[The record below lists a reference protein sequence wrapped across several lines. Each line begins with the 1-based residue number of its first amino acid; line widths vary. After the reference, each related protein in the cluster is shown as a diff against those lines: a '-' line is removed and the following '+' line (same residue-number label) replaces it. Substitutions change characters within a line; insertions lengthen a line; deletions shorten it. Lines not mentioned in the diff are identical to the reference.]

1 MQNDILFD
9 NIYIGHSIADAEAL
23 QKETFDVKV
32 AVEKQEE
39 EQAKP
44 KKDDTKKPASP
55 MDLKFTDDPVH
66 YVTEKFNLFME
77 IAKRDPVQAVRFVPE
92 IAGGLAVGAITLIL
106 LLGGLLAGGS
116 KAAPTKEQINVKAQ
130 QAKDAALKTKDQV
143 AEAVATG
150 TQQAKDEVNKR
161 SNRNS
166 TVQ

>member
-23 QKETFDVKV
+23 QKQTFDVKV

-39 EQAKP
+39 EQTKP
-44 KKDDTKKPASP
+44 KKDETKAPSSP
-55 MDLKFTDDPVH
+55 MDLKFLDDPVL
-66 YVTEKFNLFME
+66 YVTEKFSLFME
-77 IAKRDPVQAVRFVPE
+77 IAKRDPVEAVRFVPE
-92 IAGGLAVGAITLIL
+92 IAGGLAVGVITLLIIL
-106 LLGGLLAGGS
+106 SGLLAGGS
-116 KAAPTKEQINVKAQ
+116 KAAPSKEQINAKAQ

-161 SNRNS
+161 SKRNS